1 MNVVLEDFQ
10 REVGPLEHQSW
21 ERTSVKEF
29 AFLRVKA
36 CLGCAADSGRI

>member
-29 AFLRVKA
+29 AFLRGVGGAAEVK
-36 CLGCAADSGRI
+36 